1 MGEAKG
7 KIDLLHAGI
16 TESIIGA
23 FYLVYNELGYGFL
36 EKIYVEA
43 LVRVL
48 RKLGHKVDR
57 EILVPV
63 EFFDEVIALQRL
75 DLLVDDKVVVEV
87 KSTRDLAAADHRQLR
102 SYLSGTRLEVGL
114 LLHFGPEAKFYRSV
128 CTNSGKPKGESAR
141 SEESAGSAPPTA

>member
-1 MGEAKG
+1 MEHTKR
-7 KIDLLHAGI
+7 KIDLLHAEI

-36 EKIYVEA
+36 EKVYIEA

-63 EFFDEVIALQRL
+63 EFSMRSSPCSAWTC
-75 DLLVDDKVVVEV
+75 
-87 KSTRDLAAADHRQLR
+87 SWTTR
-102 SYLSGTRLEVGL
+102 SW
-114 LLHFGPEAKFYRSV
+114 
-128 CTNSGKPKGESAR
+128 
-141 SEESAGSAPPTA
+141 

>member
-1 MGEAKG
+1 MEKN
-7 KIDLLHAGI
+7 KVDLLHAKI

-23 FYLVYNELGYGFL
+23 FCLVYNELRYGFL
-36 EKIYVEA
+36 EKVYIEA

-63 EFFDEVIALQRL
+63 EFFDEIIALQRL

-87 KSTRDLAAADHRQLR
+87 KSTRDLVVADHRQLR
-102 SYLSGTRLEVGL
+102 SYLSGT
-114 LLHFGPEAKFYRSV
+114 
-128 CTNSGKPKGESAR
+128 
-141 SEESAGSAPPTA
+141 

>member
-1 MGEAKG
+1 MATPKG
-7 KIDLLHAGI
+7 KVDLLHAEL

-36 EKIYVEA
+36 ERVYVEA

-48 RKLGHKVDR
+48 RRLGHKVDR
-57 EILVPV
+57 EVLVPV

-75 DLLVDDKVVVEV
+75 DLIVEDAVVLEV
-87 KSTRDLAAADHRQLR
+87 KSTQLVSPADHRQLR

-114 LLHFGPEAKFYRSV
+114 LLHFGPEARFYRSV
-128 CTNSGKPKGESAR
+128 CSNTRKQRTNPLDQPDSR
-141 SEESAGSAPPTA
+141 DQR

>member
-1 MGEAKG
+1 MEKN
-7 KIDLLHAGI
+7 KVDLLHAKI

-36 EKIYVEA
+36 EKVYIEA

-87 KSTRDLAAADHRQLR
+87 KSTRDLVVADHRQLR

-114 LLHFGPEAKFYRSV
+114 LLHFGHEAKFYRSV
-128 CTNSGKPKGESAR
+128 CTNRRGPKS
-141 SEESAGSAPPTA
+141 ESAGSAESVGSAPQTA